1 MPLTPP
7 DSEIMASQ
15 PLSNDKKN
23 SAQTALVNTSL
34 RVGMQMLY
42 DRVDSAG
49 ATTPEEA
56 MAQLLKIA
64 DDNERIVAFD
74 RIARDNGL
82 DLEFKSNGAKSAA
95 RAAEKA
101 AERKIEQHELSDHVR
116 LSVFS
121 GKLELINEYA
131 ERLHAQAGGNMEPW
145 HLKRSGALLKVLK
158 CRVQGINGEVQFLP
172 RQQARL
178 ATRITHH
185 FFKILREYD
194 ALEKQE
200 HPDPQRLASVIE
212 RYNAVAHAVNELAST
227 ATLDQPAMRN
237 ALNTLFSSDDFS
249 GLALDEKTE
258 GVNRKPTADYSPIFK
273 TNEDIQDYRIFFQT
287 MGQKLKLVPMPQV
300 AADAPIEDLMAPMM
314 KLLQCSQ
321 ITYAGYM
328 QEAPEDLRNLWVS
341 LAYELNHEHTVIP
354 TRLVN
359 TVPHD
364 VNQVG
369 GRDGRAL

>member
-145 HLKRSGALLKVLK
+145 HLKRSGVAAAPCTTVAGSTALA
-158 CRVQGINGEVQFLP
+158 
-172 RQQARL
+172 AR
-178 ATRITHH
+178 ACAWRC
-185 FFKILREYD
+185 
-194 ALEKQE
+194 
-200 HPDPQRLASVIE
+200 
-212 RYNAVAHAVNELAST
+212 HAVDWRTAS
-227 ATLDQPAMRN
+227 R
-237 ALNTLFSSDDFS
+237 
-249 GLALDEKTE
+249 
-258 GVNRKPTADYSPIFK
+258 
-273 TNEDIQDYRIFFQT
+273 
-287 MGQKLKLVPMPQV
+287 
-300 AADAPIEDLMAPMM
+300 
-314 KLLQCSQ
+314 
-321 ITYAGYM
+321 
-328 QEAPEDLRNLWVS
+328 
-341 LAYELNHEHTVIP
+341 
-354 TRLVN
+354 
-359 TVPHD
+359 
-364 VNQVG
+364 
-369 GRDGRAL
+369 